1 MLKNMRRFLI
11 AGILLLLLGGILAG
25 CTNAEEQKAE
35 QIREKE
41 SAAQTL
47 YDNKQYADAV
57 AVYDDIIK
65 IDDQH
70 ADAYVKRALANI
82 AMGNIEKAQL
92 DLKRAEPLMQ
102 TPTGAYYQASGLT
115 YRANK
120 QFDQALEAFSKAL
133 TIGESSTLFA
143 QRAWV
148 NYDLHDLDAAEAD
161 LVSALALDAGN
172 ADIFWLKAQMAAD
185 AGGYQDAIDNADRA
199 LKIDKSLADAQA
211 IKGYAMYKLASTD
224 AGSSTNNIDT
234 AYKKELDAALKIE
247 KTAVVYDYIGRVA
260 LDEGDYQTA
269 YDNFTKAIEID
280 NRNARVQND
289 SAMALYKLGKNEEAL
304 VDANT
309 AITLDAEVAEYYY
322 NRAQIL
328 DALNLK
334 SAATRDY
341 NKAVELDKSYADMIP
356 KD

>member
-1 MLKNMRRFLI
+1 MLKNTKRLLVI
-11 AGILLLLLGGILAG
+11 CCSLLLLGGILAG
-25 CTNAEEQKAE
+25 CTNVEEQKAE

-41 SAAQTL
+41 SAAQTF
-47 YDNKQYADAV
+47 YDNKQYAEAV
-57 AVYDDIIK
+57 ALYDQIVA

-70 ADAYVKRALANI
+70 ADAYVKRALSYI

-120 QFDQALEAFSKAL
+120 QFDQALESFDKAL
-133 TIGESSTLFA
+133 AIGESSTLFA

-148 NYDLHDLDAAEAD
+148 NYDLHQIDAAQND
-161 LVSALALDAGN
+161 LISALALDAGN
-172 ADIFWLKAQMAAD
+172 ANIFWLKAQLAAD
-185 AGGYQDAIDNADRA
+185 SGDYQDAIDNANRA
-199 LKIDKSLADAQA
+199 LKLDKSLADAQA
-211 IKGYAMYKLASTD
+211 IKGYAMYKLASVD

-234 AYKKELDAALKIE
+234 EYKKELDAALKTE
-247 KTAVVYDYIGRVA
+247 KTATVYNYIGMVA
-260 LDEGDYQTA
+260 LEVGDYQTA
-269 YDNFTKAIEID
+269 YDNFTKAIELD
-280 NRNARVQND
+280 NRNAKVQNS
-289 SAMALYKLGKNEEAL
+289 SAMALHKLGKNEEAL

-309 AITLDAEVAEYYY
+309 AITLDPEVAEYYY

-341 NKAVELDKSYADMIP
+341 NKAVELDKKYADMIP
-356 KD
+356 KE